1 MTDIRKH
8 ISTLTMP
15 EKVELF
21 NDLYGELSGYGT
33 EGDTELAHVN
43 TFEVGLLKSVGGS
56 GTINEITGLR
66 QFGPGG
72 GSPPPPTQQVKQEA
86 SFPAELRPFVK
97 DVLTQGQAE
106 FERQQEEGFQA
117 FPGPQISDFGPEQLA
132 AQELGRRQFTGLA
145 GTGLADPRTYYQPAL
160 SATALGTAEIGTGD
174 IARRMDPFLQ
184 NVVDVAKREARRDE
198 DIAAQG
204 RSAQAAAAGSF
215 GGSRQAILE
224 AEAERNLGQR
234 LGDIQAQGLSQSF
247 QNAQLAAEQQR
258 AREMTGGRQFAALG
272 DITGAR
278 ARSDLS
284 GLTGIGDVRQ
294 QREQQALD
302 IARREFLDEQA
313 FPQRTLQDY
322 SSLIRGF
329 PLDANQQRTTTET
342 LATPSLAQTLIGG
355 LGTAA
360 GIYGGFG
367 GFSSSKEGG
376 LVGLQGGGQPM
387 MGPQMQQ
394 QPNEMDALE
403 MLRQRGA
410 AIRGLSKPIDTIN
423 RFGGGLGKRSGVAA
437 PQPTG
442 AVTRPD
448 GLIMRNILKNNPE
461 LLEKLKGLGGG
472 GQKAYTE
479 FNPGTSGS
487 QYASGGVVNKSIGS
501 ILRQYPGGAKSMDLA
516 GDVRSAVRDKDSKG
530 LLQMMLRKNPK
541 LLKKLGVASGGGK
554 KAYAEFNPGTAGSQ
568 YAEGGI
574 VSLASGSTM
583 YGAEG
588 QGQRRR
594 GEDPEGEEERGPI
607 TYAELARLRDE
618 LEGMPVVGDPELAK
632 LLKERRLKELGYY
645 DERSERIAERL
656 EGLDD
661 RQFREQ
667 MFNLAGMFGQFGSTT
682 SAAAQQPGVRGLL
695 GAFTEAGSEAMPAF
709 SSTSDKYY
717 GRKMDLEDLAS
728 DVGAQKLQAETG
740 ITEAEYQRSLEE
752 ATAKRAGA
760 AQTLESGIDLA
771 VARSDDIAN
780 NLKDNYK
787 TGDVNA
793 AYRAVAS
800 LMPNAVIQ
808 EVAGE
813 MMFDSK
819 AMGTKAAF
827 EASNIIADYMSA
839 LTFAES
845 QGMTTVQG
853 HDYAKEKIMPRLRA
867 IAIKDTTNDSLPTP
881 KDSDINDLRQAIKD
895 QGIDAP
901 ELDPA
906 GNPTGVSVLLSFAT
920 NFGMTMEDVIELAT
934 GK

>member
-1 MTDIRKH
+1 
-8 ISTLTMP
+8 MP

-33 EGDTELAHVN
+33 KGDTELAHVN

-66 QFGPGG
+66 QFGPG

-145 GTGLADPRTYYQPAL
+145 GTPLGQASTYYQPAL

-278 ARSDLS
+278 ARSDLA

-355 LGTAA
+355 LGQAA
-360 GIYGGFG
+360 SIYGGFG

-394 QPNEMDALE
+394 QPNEMDTLE

-410 AIRGLSKPIDTIN
+410 AIRGLSQPMDTIN

-541 LLKKLGVASGGGK
+541 LLKKLGVGSGGGK

-568 YAEGGI
+568 YAEGGV
-574 VSLASGSTM
+574 VSLDNGGYLGESGSGSM
-583 YGAEG
+583 R
-588 QGQRRR
+588 QGKLNQEAAAR
-594 GEDPEGEEERGPI
+594 EQ
-607 TYAELARLRDE
+607 ELARLRAMKDSSYPTGNLSKRQAVADLIKKQSE
-618 LEGMPVVGDPELAK
+618 RFEKREAQLD
-632 LLKERRLKELGYY
+632 ERRQQAQWGNLGKFFG
-645 DERSERIAERL
+645 RL
-656 EGLDD
+656 GTDVS
-661 RQFREQ
+661 
-667 MFNLAGMFGQFGSTT
+667 GG
-682 SAAAQQPGVRGLL
+682 AQQGGLRGLL
-695 GAFTEAGSEAMPAF
+695 GAAVSAGAPSVDEVLATEE
-709 SSTSDKYY
+709 DYY
-717 GRKMDLEDLAS
+717 GREMDLDDQIA
-728 DVGAQKLQAETG
+728 AAEIAG
-740 ITEAEYQRSLEE
+740 LEAEAGIEETQYSRDQDAANYAITKQEADAQEAHWRAQALPDELKITVFTEGRKALAAMKFGALVVTNAEGDPVSIDGEAIDKGALADFNEAYKAYMKGAIESKLEGAE
-752 ATAKRAGA
+752 AHAAGI
-760 AQTLESGIDLA
+760 EA
-771 VARSDDIAN
+771 V
-780 NLKDNYK
+780 
-787 TGDVNA
+787 
-793 AYRAVAS
+793 
-800 LMPNAVIQ
+800 
-808 EVAGE
+808 
-813 MMFDSK
+813 
-819 AMGTKAAF
+819 
-827 EASNIIADYMSA
+827 
-839 LTFAES
+839 
-845 QGMTTVQG
+845 
-853 HDYAKEKIMPRLRA
+853 
-867 IAIKDTTNDSLPTP
+867 PT
-881 KDSDINDLRQAIKD
+881 
-895 QGIDAP
+895 
-901 ELDPA
+901 ELLPA
-906 GNPTGVSVLLSFAT
+906 GTRMPPP
-920 NFGMTMEDVIELAT
+920 
-934 GK
+934 

>member
-1 MTDIRKH
+1 
-8 ISTLTMP
+8 MP

-132 AQELGRRQFTGLA
+132 AQELGRQQFTGLA

-198 DIAAQG
+198 DIASQG
-204 RSAQAAAAGSF
+204 RSAQAVGAGSF

-278 ARSDLS
+278 ARSDLA

-394 QPNEMDALE
+394 QPNAMMQQQPNEMDALE
-403 MLRQRGA
+403 TLRQRGA
-410 AIRGLSKPIDTIN
+410 AIRGLSQPIN
-423 RFGGGLGKRSGVAA
+423 RSG
-437 PQPTG
+437 
-442 AVTRPD
+442 
-448 GLIMRNILKNNPE
+448 
-461 LLEKLKGLGGG
+461 
-472 GQKAYTE
+472 
-479 FNPGTSGS
+479 
-487 QYASGGVVNKSIGS
+487 GGVVNKSIGS

-568 YAEGGI
+568 YAGGGV
-574 VSLASGSTM
+574 VSLDNGG
-583 YGAEG
+583 YLG
-588 QGQRRR
+588 
-594 GEDPEGEEERGPI
+594 ERGSVSMRQGKLNQEA
-607 TYAELARLRDE
+607 TAREKELARIRARQ
-618 LEGMPVVGDPELAK
+618 EGIDYAETNRPFLTGDLSKRQAVADLIKKQSERFEKREAQLD
-632 LLKERRLKELGYY
+632 ERRQQAQWGNLGKFFG
-645 DERSERIAERL
+645 RL
-656 EGLDD
+656 GTDVS
-661 RQFREQ
+661 
-667 MFNLAGMFGQFGSTT
+667 GG
-682 SAAAQQPGVRGLL
+682 AQQGGLRGLL
-695 GAFTEAGSEAMPAF
+695 GAAVSAGGPSIDEVLATEE
-709 SSTSDKYY
+709 DYY
-717 GRKMDLEDLAS
+717 GREMDLADQVA
-728 DVGAQKLQAETG
+728 AAEIAG
-740 ITEAEYQRSLEE
+740 LEAEAGIEE
-752 ATAKRAGA
+752 TQYGRGKDRATYALQEKEANATILRAELALAGDPA
-760 AQTLESGIDLA
+760 AI
-771 VARSDDIAN
+771 
-780 NLKDNYK
+780 
-787 TGDVNA
+787 GDVNA
-793 AYRAVAS
+793 FREQMQETIFGGQIQQDDQGNWITINGEAV
-800 LMPNAVIQ
+800 
-808 EVAGE
+808 
-813 MMFDSK
+813 
-819 AMGTKAAF
+819 GTEALARYF
-827 EASNIIADYMSA
+827 EAVDKGVQAMLDTDAGKGADAFNEAMKAVRPDLAKYG
-839 LTFAES
+839 LT
-845 QGMTTVQG
+845 
-853 HDYAKEKIMPRLRA
+853 H
-867 IAIKDTTNDSLPTP
+867 LP
-881 KDSDINDLRQAIKD
+881 
-895 QGIDAP
+895 AP
-901 ELDPA
+901 
-906 GNPTGVSVLLSFAT
+906 
-920 NFGMTMEDVIELAT
+920 
-934 GK
+934 

>member
-56 GTINEITGLR
+56 GTINDITGLV
-66 QFGPGG
+66 QFGGG
-72 GSPPPPTQQVKQEA
+72 GQPPPATQQVKQES
-86 SFPAELRPFVK
+86 SFPAELRPFVS

-106 FERQQEEGFQA
+106 FERQQGEGFQA

-198 DIAAQG
+198 DVASQGRAAQAVG
-204 RSAQAAAAGSF
+204 AGSF
-215 GGSRQAILE
+215 GGSRQAIVE

-258 AREMTGGRQFAALG
+258 QREMTGGRQFAALG

-278 ARSDLS
+278 ARSDLA

-302 IARREFLDEQA
+302 IGRREFLEEQA

-342 LATPSLAQTLIGG
+342 LPTPSLAQTLVGG

-367 GFSSSKEGG
+367 GFSKEGG

-387 MGPQMQQ
+387 VGPQMQQ
-394 QPNEMDALE
+394 QPNEMDTLE

-423 RFGGGLGKRSGVAA
+423 RFGGGLGKRRSVAT

-442 AVTRPD
+442 GVTQPTGFGA
-448 GLIMRNILKNNPE
+448 GLNLGIVE
-461 LLEKLKGLGGG
+461 LLLKKNPNLLKKLGVDSGGG
-472 GQKAYTE
+472 KKAYAE

-541 LLKKLGVASGGGK
+541 LLKKLGVGSGGGK

-568 YAEGGI
+568 YAGGGI
-574 VSLASGSTM
+574 VALASGSTM
-583 YGAEG
+583 YGAEDQDQVG
-588 QGQRRR
+588 FDP
-594 GEDPEGEEERGPI
+594 EDPEVEERRIPYPFEDYERYRKLVEEGRIGRDDPLRT
-607 TYAELARLRDE
+607 TYAADQAALLEAVKKRSGTLEDRMAGLADR
-618 LEGMPVVGDPELAK
+618 
-632 LLKERRLKELGYY
+632 ERQ
-645 DERSERIAERL
+645 A
-656 EGLDD
+656 
-661 RQFREQ
+661 QFG
-667 MFNLAGMFGQFGSTT
+667 NLAQFFSRLGTDVSGG
-682 SAAAQQPGVRGLL
+682 AQQGGLRGLL
-695 GAFTEAGSEAMPAF
+695 GATVSAGEQTLPSILQTQEDFYGKELDLLDQIEQSDLAALETKAGISKEALEQERAFSAEDQATAGTLFGLSTDLYEVQASLREAELAALREGASSSDVNSLKNLIYDGFEVDYQLLSNGDVVLGDDVPPVVRLKILNAVEKGLEAMRLSGP
-709 SSTSDKYY
+709 
-717 GRKMDLEDLAS
+717 
-728 DVGAQKLQAETG
+728 DVGGIQAGLNAVSPDIRRHLEPPEE
-740 ITEAEYQRSLEE
+740 IPVERFQQLSDFLNENPEE
-752 ATAKRAGA
+752 ADKHYNNFIEFYGPDAISKYMEWK
-760 AQTLESGIDLA
+760 ES
-771 VARSDDIAN
+771 N
-780 NLKDNYK
+780 K
-787 TGDVNA
+787 
-793 AYRAVAS
+793 
-800 LMPNAVIQ
+800 
-808 EVAGE
+808 
-813 MMFDSK
+813 
-819 AMGTKAAF
+819 
-827 EASNIIADYMSA
+827 
-839 LTFAES
+839 
-845 QGMTTVQG
+845 
-853 HDYAKEKIMPRLRA
+853 
-867 IAIKDTTNDSLPTP
+867 
-881 KDSDINDLRQAIKD
+881 
-895 QGIDAP
+895 
-901 ELDPA
+901 
-906 GNPTGVSVLLSFAT
+906 
-920 NFGMTMEDVIELAT
+920 
-934 GK
+934 